1 MRNGTSSAVDQSQ
14 SGTPVYRGPVPPRTS
29 SLDVLD
35 DMSKVNDGRRPS
47 LDKDR
52 ERKRTSSHDSDHDH
66 TQFAKFSSRR
76 SLAWYH
82 SLELQIV
89 CAITVVAL
97 VVRLWAIGYPTSV
110 V

>member
-29 SLDVLD
+29 SLDVMD
-35 DMSKVNDGRRPS
+35 DLSNVNDGRPS
-47 LDKDR
+47 LDKER
-52 ERKRTSSHDSDHDH
+52 ERMRTSSHNSDHDH
-66 TQFAKFSSRR
+66 TQFVKFSSRR
-76 SLAWYH
+76 SLAWYQ

-89 CAITVVAL
+89 SAITVLAL
-97 VVRLWAIGYPTSV
+97 IVRLWAIGYPTSV